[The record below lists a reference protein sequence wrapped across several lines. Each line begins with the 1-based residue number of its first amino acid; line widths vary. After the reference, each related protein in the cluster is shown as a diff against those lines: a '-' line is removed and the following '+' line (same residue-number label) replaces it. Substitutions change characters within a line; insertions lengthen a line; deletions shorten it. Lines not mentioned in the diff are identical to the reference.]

1 MKTNAEKWRD
11 IQDILMRVYCSMH
24 EAGKGIARN
33 LRIVM

>member
-1 MKTNAEKWRD
+1 MKQVNVKKL
-11 IQDILMRVYCSMH
+11 ILPNIPY